1 MKIEGLEFLVLGLG
15 RSGFA
20 AAKFLAEHGARVT
33 AIDSAEEHKL
43 RTDLKLL
50 RKIGVQIFT
59 KDNAIRRL
67 EGKDMVIVSPGI
79 TTSHPIIN
87 GARRVGIPV
96 LGEVELA
103 YRFCPADIIAVT
115 GTNGKSTTCSLIGE
129 ILKHAGIAC
138 AVAGNIGAPFTSIL
152 PVKVQAVVVEI
163 SSYQLEMVDTFNPH
177 IAVWLNLTPDHLAR
191 HGNMDGYGAAKAR
204 IFERHSENDVLI
216 YNDDDEYVTEFVIN
230 ALGVKMPFSRLTSA
244 AVFLENGILKYNWR
258 NRKGEIIPA
267 NEIKIKGLHNL
278 ENALAAAAAALAYNI
293 DPQIINTTLREFPGI
308 EHRQELVTSINSVT
322 YINDSKA
329 TNLDSTLKA
338 LETFDPPIILIAGG
352 MGKGES
358 YEPAAKLIEQKV
370 KTIIA
375 LGQAAPQII
384 RELSP
389 YTETLF
395 VRTMEDAVREAAKI
409 ARPGDKVLLSPMC
422 ASFDLFLDFEER
434 GRIFKSLVMSLKD
447 DADQ

>member
-434 GRIFKSLVMSLKD
+434 GRIFKSLVMRLKD